1 MGPGFGT
8 EKNFFNSKKISIF
21 VLEKNKEL
29 RLIKNFK
36 NMTVI
41 LKTQTKEIEKGTLR
55 IEKVLESD
63 SKIPYYLG
71 TFKAKN
77 LDFTQ
82 VIIKRFSKFSMNYLE
97 SRI

>member
-1 MGPGFGT
+1 MK
-8 EKNFFNSKKISIF
+8 KNFFISEKISIF

-36 NMTVI
+36 NMTQLI
-41 LKTQTKEIEKGTLR
+41 KTQTKETEKGTLR
-55 IEKVLESD
+55 IEKILEKD
-63 SKIPYYLG
+63 SKIPYYIG

-77 LDFTQ
+77 SDYTQ